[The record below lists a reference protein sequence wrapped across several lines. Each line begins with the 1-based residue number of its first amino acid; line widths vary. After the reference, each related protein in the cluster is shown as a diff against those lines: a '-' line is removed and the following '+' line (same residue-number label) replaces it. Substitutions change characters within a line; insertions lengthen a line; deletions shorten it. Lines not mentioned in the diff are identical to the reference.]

1 MGAVQHKAWHTV
13 GAQGLL
19 IHKPILSSL
28 LLYWGSLLGVPR
40 GAPVEMGMP
49 VSALRW
55 LGPQNS
61 RAAHGLVVRLRD
73 KWDLV

>member
-1 MGAVQHKAWHTV
+1 MGALRHKAWHTV

-49 VSALRW
+49 VSALRR
-55 LGPQNS
+55 LGLQDP
-61 RAAHGLVVRLRD
+61 RAAHGLVVSLRER
-73 KWDLV
+73 